1 MSSNFTIKG
10 IDKFI
15 NALKEKQEK
24 IETNVGQGLA
34 TACNLVQRTAQE
46 SMTNTKINTGVS
58 YYTHNKRIPHH
69 PSFPDN
75 PPAVDT
81 GTLRRSVTTQVDE
94 STLTGKVGS
103 NIEYAPELEFG
114 SSRIAPR
121 PWLRPALEQNEK
133 NIEKILAQA
142 VARGVNV

>member
-1 MSSNFTIKG
+1 MNDFTIKG

-15 NALKEKQEK
+15 NALAKKQGEIK
-24 IETNVGQGLA
+24 TNIGQGLA
-34 TACNLVQRTAQE
+34 TACDLVQRTAQE
-46 SMTNTKINTGVS
+46 SMTNTKVNTAIS
-58 YYTHNKRIPHH
+58 YYTHNKKIPHH

-81 GTLRRSVTTQVDE
+81 GTLRRSITSQVDE
-94 STLTGKVGS
+94 PTLTGKVGS
-103 NIEYAPELEFG
+103 NVEYAPELEFG
-114 SSRIAPR
+114 SSKIAPR

-142 VARGVNV
+142 VARGVNA